1 MRVAIVRLTSLGDV
15 VHTLPV
21 ARALH
26 DDPRVSHL
34 AWIVEEREQAL
45 LVDNPAVDEVIVA
58 PTRRWRRQLRTAR
71 GVHSVAREF
80 SALRER
86 LRGLRLDVAVEVQG
100 FLKSSLFTVLTRAP
114 VRIGFGW
121 RHVRDRF
128 SSVFTTHWVTPPPS
142 AAHIVE
148 QNMALLEPLGVEDR
162 RIAFPL
168 PVAPAAEV
176 LAAERLRALGL
187 TEHRFVAMLPATRGP
202 AKQWPAACY
211 REAARQL
218 AEKAG
223 LPVLLLGGPGEE
235 PLLRTIAAGLEG
247 SGVFALAPDPIAELT
262 ACLRRARV
270 VVGNDTGPLHLA
282 AAVGV
287 PAVGLYG
294 PTRGERNGP
303 YGAASRWIQS
313 PTRRV
318 EDIDVDTVMRTVMD
332 RLEATLPP

>member
-15 VHTLPV
+15 VHTLPL

-26 DDPRVSHL
+26 DDPRVSRL

-71 GVHSVAREF
+71 GARSVAREF
-80 SALRER
+80 RALRER
-86 LRGLRLDVAVEVQG
+86 LRDLHLDVAVEVQG
-100 FLKSSLFTVLTRAP
+100 FLKSTLFTVLTRAP
-114 VRIGFGW
+114 IRIGFGW

-128 SSVFTTHWVTPPPS
+128 SSAFTTHWVTPPPA

-148 QNMALLEPLGVEDR
+148 QNMALLDPLGVEDR

-168 PVAPAAEV
+168 PVAPAAEA
-176 LAAERLRALGL
+176 LAAQRLRALGIA
-187 TEHRFVAMLPATRGP
+187 EHRFLAMLPATRGP
-202 AKQWPAACY
+202 AKQWPAGCY

-223 LPVLLLGGPGEE
+223 MSVLLLGGPGEE
-235 PLLRTIAAGLEG
+235 PLLRTVATGLEA
-247 SGVFALAPDPIAELT
+247 SSVLALAPEPIAELT
-262 ACLRRARV
+262 AYLRRARV
-270 VVGNDTGPLHLA
+270 VLGNDTGPLHLA

-303 YGAASRWIQS
+303 YGAASRFIQS

-318 EDIDVDTVMRTVMD
+318 EDIDVDTVVRAVMD
-332 RLEATLPP
+332 RLETPPPA

>member
-15 VHTLPV
+15 VHTLPL

-45 LVDNPAVDEVIVA
+45 LVGNPAIDEVIVA
-58 PTRRWRRQLRTAR
+58 PTRRWRRQLRTASGAR
-71 GVHSVAREF
+71 SVAREF
-80 SALRER
+80 RALRAR
-86 LRGLRLDVAVEVQG
+86 LRALRIDVAVEVQG

-114 VRIGFGW
+114 IRIGFGW

-128 SSVFTTHWVTPPPS
+128 SSVFTTHWVTPPAS

-148 QNMALLEPLGVEDR
+148 QNMALLDPLGVDDR

-168 PVAPAAEV
+168 PAAPAAEARV
-176 LAAERLRALGL
+176 AERLRALGL
-187 TEHRFVAMLPATRGP
+187 ADGSFVAMLPATRGP
-202 AKQWPAACY
+202 AKQWPPASY
-211 REAARQL
+211 REVARQL
-218 AEKAG
+218 GQKAG
-223 LPVLLLGGPGEE
+223 VSVLLLGGPGEE
-235 PLLRTIAAGLEG
+235 TLLRTIASGLDG
-247 SGVFALAPDPIAELT
+247 GGIFALAPEPIAELT

-303 YGAASRWIQS
+303 YGAASCFIQS

-318 EDIDVDTVMRTVMD
+318 ADIDVDTVARTVLE
-332 RLEATLPP
+332 RLR